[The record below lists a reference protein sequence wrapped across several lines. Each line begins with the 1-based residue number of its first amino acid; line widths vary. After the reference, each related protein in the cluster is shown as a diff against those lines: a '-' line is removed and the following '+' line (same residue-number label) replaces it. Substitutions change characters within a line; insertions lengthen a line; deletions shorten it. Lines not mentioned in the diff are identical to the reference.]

1 MAEGTRNYIRNLQ
14 QDHDDVE
21 VEPTLAV
28 GAAAGGTAPPTMGNN
43 ELAHVLRQLT
53 ERLGA
58 LEGSLAGLRE
68 EQAEQRTAIDNLPT
82 GGTRAP
88 GNNANTTNGILVNAD
103 TVANANEGQN
113 EGGGASPGGG
123 DERAAEDDDRAGV
136 GAGVQQNQLN
146 VTRVDGPT
154 GDDVADDRS
163 EDSFDSLHSLLED
176 FPAIYAAYDARTPYP
191 RPDTEREL
199 PPHQWHLGD
208 TPGGAAMTY
217 AHLKAANRDGMRHEF
232 SALYAALSYNHDGIT
247 ALAKALLS
255 IAHRIRRDTL
265 EGFVRSMNTLMAT
278 NELVEQRLEILK
290 AFANASAPS
299 STQFEKQWLTF
310 LTTRQRHATENTA
323 IRNESLKEEFKKFEQ
338 HYLTAALKTATKQA
352 AGPAKK

>member
-1 MAEGTRNYIRNLQ
+1 MAEGTRNYVRNLQ
-14 QDHDDVE
+14 QDHDAVE
-21 VEPTLAV
+21 EEPTLGV
-28 GAAAGGTAPPTMGNN
+28 GAAADGSAPPGGGNN
-43 ELAHVLRQLT
+43 ELALALRELT

-68 EQAEQRTAIDNLPT
+68 EQAEQRNAINNLPT
-82 GGTRAP
+82 GSRRMP
-88 GNNANTTNGILVNAD
+88 GNPANVTHGVRAHAD
-103 TVANANEGQN
+103 AAVNANEGHT
-113 EGGGASPGGG
+113 GSPGGDG
-123 DERAAEDDDRAGV
+123 ERV
-136 GAGVQQNQLN
+136 LGANAREGIGGGVQQEQLN
-146 VTRVDGPT
+146 TTRVNDPNGT
-154 GDDVADDRS
+154 EVADDRS

-191 RPDTEREL
+191 RPDTEKEL

-208 TPGGAAMTY
+208 TPGGAALTY

-247 ALAKALLS
+247 TLANALLR
-255 IAHRIRRDTL
+255 IAHRLQRDTL
-265 EGFVRSMNTLMAT
+265 EGFVRSMNTLIAT
-278 NELVEQRLEILK
+278 NDLVEQRLEVLK

-310 LTTRQRHATENTA
+310 LTTRQRHATEGSS
-323 IRNESLKEEFKKFEQ
+323 IRNESLKEEFKRFESQ
-338 HYLTAALKTATKQA
+338 YLTAALKTATKQA